1 MKLQLVQRT
10 EPGKKNFKKEG
21 GKIGRKEGRRMGGKE
36 GSAKP
41 DNMERSQMIIRMEK
55 CPWIFGS
62 LETGCFSE

>member
-21 GKIGRKEGRRMGGKE
+21 GKIRRKEGRKMGGKE

-41 DNMERSQMIIRMEK
+41 DNMERSQMIRMEK
-55 CPWIFGS
+55 YPWTFGS